1 MYTNGFGR
9 CYFTVIGGCLIL
21 SSLTVHSISLL
32 EVFWLLFCP
41 LPLFTIALF
50 FLNFNCRRTCKK
62 RCIRRKHPDL
72 TSPSERLSQEEKINC
87 GTRTSRDSDS
97 HKPKPN
103 PSSYQLAAT
112 HFDAQSP
119 WTVTDTPSLMAVSP
133 RENTCVVVDIPDSD
147 LASERHTACSIVDL
161 SESSSVCVV
170 VDAPQADSHEVVDV
184 PDLSSPDT
192 SFTCSSLSNAF
203 SRFSSSSLTSV
214 SSLDITSSEPEASS
228 LIPELVVQCSSLT
241 PISRKTLKAETELND
256 DQIISPNFKP
266 EVVIDIPP
274 SEPPIPLT
282 IEPESSL
289 PSAEKQALLESCLL
303 IHPASPKQ
311 SSLVSLPASTSDE
324 ATRILALETENVNS
338 SQLSCKIPLAVTGD
352 VMLTIQDEGEVFL
365 GARKTSGAETTMMN
379 RNSENEK
386 HVIRNV
392 ESRSPAS
399 YTSGVSTKTF
409 VEDSDVKGNVKDSCA
424 AKAENGNDGVTLI
437 KNVVVIDTSGA
448 TDLPE
453 NPEIEKESEIS
464 DVTNQQKDGVM
475 VIGNG
480 TIEISGLT
488 WCNKECL
495 MITMGRNH
503 GGESFNPNV

>member
-1 MYTNGFGR
+1 
-9 CYFTVIGGCLIL
+9 
-21 SSLTVHSISLL
+21 
-32 EVFWLLFCP
+32 
-41 LPLFTIALF
+41 
-50 FLNFNCRRTCKK
+50 
-62 RCIRRKHPDL
+62 
-72 TSPSERLSQEEKINC
+72 
-87 GTRTSRDSDS
+87 
-97 HKPKPN
+97 
-103 PSSYQLAAT
+103 
-112 HFDAQSP
+112 
-119 WTVTDTPSLMAVSP
+119 MAVSP
-133 RENTCVVVDIPDSD
+133 RENTCVVVDIPDSN
-147 LASERHTACSIVDL
+147 LASEGHTACSIVDL
-161 SESSSVCVV
+161 SESSPVCVV
-170 VDAPQADSHEVVDV
+170 VDAPQADSHEVVVDV

-192 SFTCSSLSNAF
+192 SFTCTFLSNAL
-203 SRFSSSSLTSV
+203 SWFSSSSLTSV
-214 SSLDITSSEPEASS
+214 SSLDMTSAEPEASS
-228 LIPELVVQCSSLT
+228 LRL

-256 DQIISPNFKP
+256 DQIISPTVEP
-266 EVVIDIPP
+266 EVVIDVPP

-289 PSAEKQALLESCLL
+289 PSAEKQALLEPCLL

-311 SSLVSLPASTSDE
+311 SSLFSLPASTSDE

-338 SQLSCKIPLAVTGD
+338 SQLSCKTPLGVTGD

-365 GARKTSGAETTMMN
+365 RAHKTSGAATTMMN

-399 YTSGVSTKTF
+399 DTSGVSTKTF
-409 VEDSDVKGNVKDSCA
+409 VEDSDVKGHVKDSCA

-437 KNVVVIDTSGA
+437 KNVVVVDTSGA

-488 WCNKECL
+488 CGNKEFL
-495 MITMGRNH
+495 TMTMGRNH